1 MTFNA
6 WGGRMV
12 VYKLYVR
19 GEEGKEQFIGILPE
33 KRRNR
38 KRITEESLINLSRTV
53 LGDKAEIDLDSIR
66 FVQVGCV
73 EPENNP

>member
-1 MTFNA
+1 
-6 WGGRMV
+6 MV
-12 VYKLYVR
+12 VYKLYIR
-19 GEEGKEQFIGILPE
+19 DEEGKEHFIGELPE

-66 FVQVGCV
+66 FVQVGSVV
-73 EPENNP
+73 EPEEYP

>member
-1 MTFNA
+1 
-6 WGGRMV
+6 MV
-12 VYKLYVR
+12 VYKLYSR
-19 GEEGKEQFIGILPE
+19 DEEGKEQFIGILPE

-38 KRITEESLINLSRTV
+38 KRITDESLMNLSRTV

-66 FVQVGCV
+66 FVQVGRV